1 MSNLNLIVGGESPSL
16 ISRQQIDESARRIN
30 NLAAEWFTIDKKE
43 RELNSLWDQYR
54 TQPPWS
60 RFESHAGENL
70 VTAFLLTML
79 PVFSFLLDLI
89 ILSPITEFLV
99 HWLAGET
106 FRLSPAGLLLV
117 RVLVSAAYVSVGYS
131 IGAFFDLKQIS
142 EKPLVSAAALLYL
155 LPMPLL
161 ILGYARNDP
170 ALHGP
175 VAFGLSGI
183 AFLNALVPI
192 VFGQLSADSRNYLVY
207 YFFQRPMRR
216 IEQIRDLKRQIGRA
230 IISEFY
236 NLTMRTREHE
246 RRFQERVQP
255 ILTDDARY
263 LIERYSNH
271 RVALQQPA
279 PAASASQ
286 VVEGSPPAEGES
298 RSERHLSPRFLHQ
311 VSNSLRFCSASASVG
326 A

>member
-1 MSNLNLIVGGESPSL
+1 
-16 ISRQQIDESARRIN
+16 
-30 NLAAEWFTIDKKE
+30 
-43 RELNSLWDQYR
+43 
-54 TQPPWS
+54 
-60 RFESHAGENL
+60 
-70 VTAFLLTML
+70 
-79 PVFSFLLDLI
+79 
-89 ILSPITEFLV
+89 
-99 HWLAGET
+99 
-106 FRLSPAGLLLV
+106 
-117 RVLVSAAYVSVGYS
+117 
-131 IGAFFDLKQIS
+131 
-142 EKPLVSAAALLYL
+142 
-155 LPMPLL
+155 MPLL
-161 ILGYARNDP
+161 ILGYAHNDP
-170 ALHGP
+170 GLQGP

-236 NLTMRTREHE
+236 NLNTLIREHE